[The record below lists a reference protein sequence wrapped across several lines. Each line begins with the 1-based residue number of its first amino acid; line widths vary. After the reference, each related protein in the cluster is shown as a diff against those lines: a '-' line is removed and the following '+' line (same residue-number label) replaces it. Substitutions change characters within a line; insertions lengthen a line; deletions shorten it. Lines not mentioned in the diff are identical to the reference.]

1 MTHEGALASTQLGR
15 DVTETLKITVAAHC
29 PRQKKILARSAW
41 LILQTIEFSATFNLF
56 FKLLWKLGYRN
67 DLMRGE
73 DYL

>member
-1 MTHEGALASTQLGR
+1 MTHEGALTSTQLGR

-29 PRQKKILARSAW
+29 PRPKKILARSAW